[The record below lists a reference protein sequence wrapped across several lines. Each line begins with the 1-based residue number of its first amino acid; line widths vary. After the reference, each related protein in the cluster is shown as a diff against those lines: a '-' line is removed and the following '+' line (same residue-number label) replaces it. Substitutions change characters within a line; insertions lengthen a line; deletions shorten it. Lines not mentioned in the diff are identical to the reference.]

1 MSDEKRFEQAM
12 GGHVDRQLQ
21 RKWMQQYEPQAVRH
35 FSRPA
40 QTCEICGGP
49 MHINPKDGT
58 NHNITEWERKWSV
71 HHSCAMDMQNRLD
84 RQSGIL
90 SDRGNNR

>member
-1 MSDEKRFEQAM
+1 MSEFKKFEQTM
-12 GGHVDRQLQ
+12 GQHVDRQLQ
-21 RKWMQQYEPQAVRH
+21 RKWAQEYEPQAVRH

-49 MHINPKDGT
+49 MHVNPKDGT

-71 HHSCAMDMQNRLD
+71 HKICAEDMQNRLD
-84 RQSGIL
+84 RQTGINT
-90 SDRGNNR
+90 DRGLSR